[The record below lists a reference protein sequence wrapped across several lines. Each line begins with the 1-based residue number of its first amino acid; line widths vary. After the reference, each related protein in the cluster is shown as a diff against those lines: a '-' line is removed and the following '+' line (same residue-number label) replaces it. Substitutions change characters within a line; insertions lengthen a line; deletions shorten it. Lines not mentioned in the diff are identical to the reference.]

1 MTMAA
6 SVSGDRVLEPGQMA
20 GCGLRTLKG
29 VSSSQRH
36 LWDDPLARV
45 SALNSLFPS
54 APYSDLKLAKY
65 RRLSMTS
72 LSPPERRGSVNPL
85 IGHHL
90 LEHVEIP
97 VELAK
102 RSPHCSNSSAD
113 PNRSNRVDRVG
124 CVPRYIRQTSRKT
137 FQRGMCQDTATSIL
151 NTSLTTPYSAPNG
164 YRRHHPTLRLIS
176 CTTPLD
182 PSAEEVPVLEERM
195 LGPRRSITLRKLSE
209 TPSMASAEA

>member
-1 MTMAA
+1 M
-6 SVSGDRVLEPGQMA
+6 LEPGQMA

-102 RSPHCSNSSAD
+102 RS
-113 PNRSNRVDRVG
+113 V
-124 CVPRYIRQTSRKT
+124 
-137 FQRGMCQDTATSIL
+137 
-151 NTSLTTPYSAPNG
+151 
-164 YRRHHPTLRLIS
+164 
-176 CTTPLD
+176 
-182 PSAEEVPVLEERM
+182 
-195 LGPRRSITLRKLSE
+195 RSIFAVRKQLHKQLTVLPPVIPVGYSPSPRLSNAGQ
-209 TPSMASAEA
+209 TMPVNPALTA